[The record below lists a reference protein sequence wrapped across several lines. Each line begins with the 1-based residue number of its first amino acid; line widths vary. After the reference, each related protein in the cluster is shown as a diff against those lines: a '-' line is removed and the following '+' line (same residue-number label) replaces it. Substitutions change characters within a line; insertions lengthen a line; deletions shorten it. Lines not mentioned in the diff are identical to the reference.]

1 MVTQYSGFFS
11 GKKIRMILSVKH
23 LAIFMQCS
31 QKTAQR
37 RSKEIKDLYGVKHI
51 TIYHLAEYLGITPKH
66 LASYWV
72 HEASKPNGEK
82 IVFPQLKTKVDKLG
96 QGQ

>member
-1 MVTQYSGFFS
+1 
-11 GKKIRMILSVKH
+11 MILSVKH

-37 RSKEIKDLYGVKHI
+37 RAKEIRDLYGVKHI
-51 TIYHLAEYLGITPKH
+51 TIYHLADYLGLTPKH

-72 HEASKPNGEK
+72 YEASKPNGEM
-82 IVFPQLKTKVDKLG
+82 IEFPQLKTKEDKSG
-96 QGQ
+96 QEQ

>member
-1 MVTQYSGFFS
+1 
-11 GKKIRMILSVKH
+11 MILSVKH

-37 RSKEIKDLYGVKHI
+37 RSKEIRDLYGVKHI

-66 LASYWV
+66 LASFWMYK
-72 HEASKPNGEK
+72 ENKPNGEK
-82 IVFPQLKTKVDKLG
+82 IEFPQLKTKVDKLG
-96 QGQ
+96 QKQ

>member
-1 MVTQYSGFFS
+1 
-11 GKKIRMILSVKH
+11 
-23 LAIFMQCS
+23 MQCS

-72 HEASKPNGEK
+72 YEASKPNGEK
-82 IVFPQLKTKVDKLG
+82 IEFPPLKTKEDKSG
-96 QGQ
+96 QEQ

>member
-37 RSKEIKDLYGVKHI
+37 RSKEIRDLYGIKHI
-51 TIYHLAEYLGITPKH
+51 TIYHLAEYLRITPKH
-66 LASYWV
+66 LASYWAY
-72 HEASKPNGEK
+72 EASKPNGEK
-82 IVFPQLKTKVDKLG
+82 IELSPLKTIVDKLG
-96 QGQ
+96 QIE

>member
-1 MVTQYSGFFS
+1 
-11 GKKIRMILSVKH
+11 
-23 LAIFMQCS
+23 MQCS

-66 LASYWV
+66 LASYWAY
-72 HEASKPNGEK
+72 EASKPKGEK
-82 IVFPQLKTKVDKLG
+82 IEFSQLKTKEDKSG
-96 QGQ
+96 QE